1 MNTILNDQAFM
12 AEALRLANKGLYT
25 TRSNPRVGCIIVKD
39 NEIIGRGFHD
49 YPGKPHAEICALN
62 SVNYSARDATVYVT
76 LEPCAH
82 HGKTPPCSEA
92 LINANVKKVIIA
104 MLDPNPLVNGKGVQ
118 LLQSNGIKTVS
129 DIMAAEAAELN
140 KGFIQR
146 VTNQRPY
153 ITVKSAISL
162 DGKTA
167 LKSGES
173 KWISCDASRKDVQ
186 KLRARSCAILTSIE
200 TVLSDDPLL
209 NVRLTK
215 NDLALENEINQPKR
229 VILDTQLRIP
239 LSANILKPSNQV
251 IIYTCSNDSKKL
263 SNLKNLNI
271 EVIQAKRDK
280 YHINLNY
287 VVHDLADREINE
299 LLVEAGSTLV
309 GSFFEN
315 KLVDEI
321 IIYQAPHI
329 MGNTSLGL
337 AELTSIETMQDR
349 VQLYIQEY
357 RKLGQD
363 MKLTLKP
370 QFIEE

>member
-39 NEIIGRGFHD
+39 NEIIGRGFHT
-49 YPGKPHAEICALN
+49 YPGTPHAEICALN
-62 SVNYSARDATVYVT
+62 SAKGSVGDATVYVT

-92 LINANVKKVIIA
+92 LIDANVKKVIIA
-104 MLDPNPLVNGKGVQ
+104 MLDPNPLVNGKGIH
-118 LLQSNGIKTVS
+118 LLEANGIETLCN
-129 DIMAAEAAELN
+129 IMATEAAELN
-140 KGFIQR
+140 KGFIKR

-167 LKSGES
+167 LKTGES

-186 KLRARSCAILTSIE
+186 KLRASSCAILTSIE

-209 NVRLTK
+209 NVRLNK
-215 NDLALENEINQPKR
+215 NDLALGNEINQPKR

-239 LSANILKPSNQV
+239 LNANILKSSNEV
-251 IIYTCSNDSKKL
+251 IIYTCSNDNKKI

-271 EVIQAKRDK
+271 EVIQAERDK

-299 LLVEAGSTLV
+299 LLIEAGSTLV
-309 GSFFEN
+309 GSFLVN

-337 AELTSIETMQDR
+337 AELTSIKTMQDR
-349 VQLYIQEY
+349 IQFYIQDY
-357 RKLGQD
+357 RKIDQD

-370 QFIEE
+370 HFI